1 MFKYPKKTHFRRV
14 LPKNKIYA
22 HTRASKALQARFVD
36 QVVKITWLCKLA
48 PETLNIPAST
58 TVQEI
63 EIFEIQL
70 KQQELHLHPDILRA
84 IDRTIRH
91 PIAFQLRFQNQVRF
105 VMPSKR
111 PNEADSNKWVLGE
124 YFSTQWQDFEV
135 SEKNL
140 PVALNMAALYEQLL
154 RAHLSI
160 PARDGESLSDHVA
173 RITALQQKQREAKQL
188 ETRLNK
194 AKQFNRKVELNQQLR
209 SLKSEVEALY
219 NA

>member
-1 MFKYPKKTHFRRV
+1 MFNYPKKTHFRRV

-22 HTRASKALQARFVD
+22 HTKASKGLQARFVD

-48 PETLNIPAST
+48 PETLNIPASA

-70 KQQELHLHPDILRA
+70 KQQELHQDILRA

-91 PIAFQLRFQNQVRF
+91 PIAFQLRLQNQVRY

-111 PNEADSNKWVLGE
+111 PNESDSNKWVLGE
-124 YFSTQWQDFEV
+124 YFSTDWQDFEA
-135 SEKNL
+135 SEESL
-140 PVALNMAALYEQLL
+140 PVALNMAALYEHLL
-154 RAHLSI
+154 RAHLSL
-160 PARDGESLSDHVA
+160 PARDGESLAEQVA
-173 RITALQQKQREAKQL
+173 RITELQQKQREATQL
-188 ETRLNK
+188 EARLSK

-219 NA
+219 NS

>member
-1 MFKYPKKTHFRRV
+1 MFNYPKKTHFRRV

-22 HTRASKALQARFVD
+22 HSRASKALQARFVD
-36 QVVKITWLCKLA
+36 QVVKITWLYKLA

-58 TVQEI
+58 AVQEI

-70 KQQELHLHPDILRA
+70 KQQELHQDILRA

-91 PIAFQLRFQNQVRF
+91 PIAFQLRFQNQVRYM
-105 VMPSKR
+105 MPSKR

-124 YFSTQWQDFEV
+124 YFSTGWQDFEA
-135 SEKNL
+135 SEESL
-140 PVALNMAALYEQLL
+140 PVALNMAALYEHML
-154 RAHLSI
+154 RAHLSL
-160 PARDGESLSDHVA
+160 PTRDGESLADHVA
-173 RITALQQKQREAKQL
+173 RITELQQKQREAKQL
-188 ETRLNK
+188 EARLNK

-209 SLKSEVEALY
+209 ALKSEVAALY

>member
-1 MFKYPKKTHFRRV
+1 MFNYPKKTHFRRV

-70 KQQELHLHPDILRA
+70 KQQELHPDILRA

-124 YFSTQWQDFEV
+124 YFSTEWQDFEV

-173 RITALQQKQREAKQL
+173 RITELQQKQREAKQL

>member
-1 MFKYPKKTHFRRV
+1 MFNYPKKTHFRRV

-22 HTRASKALQARFVD
+22 HTKASKALQARFVD

-58 TVQEI
+58 AVQEI

-70 KQQELHLHPDILRA
+70 KQAEVHPDILRA

-91 PIAFQLRFQNQVRF
+91 PIAYQLRFQNQVSY

-111 PNEADSNKWVLGE
+111 PNEADSNKWVIGE
-124 YFSTQWQDFEV
+124 YFSTDWQTFEAP
-135 SEKNL
+135 SEDL
-140 PVALNMAALYEQLL
+140 PVVLNMAALYEQLL

-160 PARDGESLSDHVA
+160 PARPDESLTDQVA
-173 RITALQQKQREAKQL
+173 RITALQQKQSEVDKLQS
-188 ETRLNK
+188 RLNK
-194 AKQFNRKVELNQQLR
+194 IKQFNRKVELNQQLR
-209 SLKSEVEALY
+209 SLKLEVEALY
-219 NA
+219 KA

>member
-1 MFKYPKKTHFRRV
+1 MFNYPKKTHFRRV

-48 PETLNIPAST
+48 PETLNIPASA

-70 KQQELHLHPDILRA
+70 KQQELHQDILRA

-91 PIAFQLRFQNQVRF
+91 PIAFQLRFQNQVRY

-124 YFSTQWQDFEV
+124 YFSTGWQDFET
-135 SEKNL
+135 SEESL
-140 PVALNMAALYEQLL
+140 PVALNMAALYEHLL

-160 PARDGESLSDHVA
+160 PAREGESLNAHVE
-173 RITALQQKQREAKQL
+173 RMEALQRTQKEIQKLESKIAK
-188 ETRLNK
+188 E
-194 AKQFNRKVELNQQLR
+194 KQFNRRVELNQELR
-209 SLKSEVEALY
+209 GAQNHLSSIS
-219 NA
+219 

>member
-1 MFKYPKKTHFRRV
+1 MFNYPKKTHFRRV

-48 PETLNIPAST
+48 PETLNIPASA

-70 KQQELHLHPDILRA
+70 KQQELHQDILRA

-91 PIAFQLRFQNQVRF
+91 PIAFQLRFQNQVRH

-124 YFSTQWQDFEV
+124 YFSTDWQEFEA
-135 SEKNL
+135 SEENL
-140 PVALNMAALYEQLL
+140 PVALNMAALYEHLL
-154 RAHLSI
+154 RAHLSL
-160 PARDGESLSDHVA
+160 PAREGESLADHVA
-173 RITALQQKQREAKQL
+173 RITELQQKQREAKQL

-209 SLKSEVEALY
+209 SLKSEVAALY

>member
-1 MFKYPKKTHFRRV
+1 MFNYPKKTHFRRV

-22 HTRASKALQARFVD
+22 HTKASKALQARFVD

-48 PETLNIPAST
+48 PETLNVPASKA
-58 TVQEI
+58 VQEI

-70 KQQELHLHPDILRA
+70 KQAEVHQDILRA

-91 PIAFQLRFQNQVRF
+91 PIAYQLRFQDQVRY

-111 PNEADSNKWVLGE
+111 PNEADSNKWVIGE
-124 YFSTQWQDFEV
+124 YFSTDWQTFEAP
-135 SEKNL
+135 SEDL
-140 PVALNMAALYEQLL
+140 PVVLNMAALYEQLL

-160 PARDGESLSDHVA
+160 PARPNESLTDQVA
-173 RITALQQKQREAKQL
+173 RITALQQKQSEVDKLQS
-188 ETRLNK
+188 RLSK
-194 AKQFNRKVELNQQLR
+194 IKQFNRKVELNQQLR
-209 SLKSEVEALY
+209 SLKLEVEALY

>member
-1 MFKYPKKTHFRRV
+1 MFNYPKKTHFRRV

-22 HTRASKALQARFVD
+22 HTKASKALQTRFVD

-48 PETLNIPAST
+48 PETLNVPASK

-70 KQQELHLHPDILRA
+70 KQADIHGDILRA
-84 IDRTIRH
+84 IDCTIRH
-91 PIAFQLRFQNQVRF
+91 PIAYILRFQNQVRYT
-105 VMPSKR
+105 MPSKR

-124 YFSTQWQDFEV
+124 YFSTDWQAFVAPTDD
-135 SEKNL
+135 L
-140 PVALNMAALYEQLL
+140 PIALNIGALYEQLL

-160 PARDGESLSDHVA
+160 PARPDESLTDQVT
-173 RITALQQKQREAKQL
+173 RITALQQKQREADQL
-188 ETRLNK
+188 ESRLHK

-219 NA
+219 KA